1 MKFDLNDVQRELQK
15 MVRRFAT
22 EHLQERRESIIRG
35 ESGYDDVLWRRLA
48 VDLGV
53 VGLTIPEDRGGSGA
67 SAIEAVIALEE
78 LGGVC
83 APLPAVSTMTAVE
96 VLARTDSDAAGE
108 TLAAVA
114 SGEARIGLP
123 VDWADVSPSVS
134 ASTSGDGSLRVSGK
148 LLVPHAAELTHLLLT
163 APGNERMVIVALR
176 APEVAIA
183 ATDTL
188 DLTQPIG
195 AIELV
200 EAPCIALTS
209 QRDDLASTARE
220 FGALYLAAD
229 SLGVARWCL
238 QVAVEW
244 SKEREQF
251 GRPIGVNQALKH
263 MCADAL
269 VEIETAAVLTYYAA
283 FALNGGHDDA
293 DVYVSLAKHQATDA
307 ADLAARQAIQILGG
321 IGFTWEHHA
330 HLYLRRAKAN
340 VALCGDRDHHL
351 GRVAEAICAPY
362 ELSAGVR

>member
-1 MKFDLNDVQRELQK
+1 MKFDLNDEQRELQM
-15 MVRRFAT
+15 MVRRFAA

-35 ESGYDDVLWRRLA
+35 ESGYDDTSWRRLA

-53 VGLTIPEDRGGSGA
+53 VGLTIPEDRDGSGA
-67 SAIEAVIALEE
+67 TAIEAVIALEE
-78 LGGVC
+78 LGRVC
-83 APLPAVSTMTAVE
+83 APLPAASTMTAVE
-96 VLARTDSDAAGE
+96 VLARTDTDAAGK

-123 VDWADVSPSVS
+123 VDWAEVNPSVS
-134 ASTSGDGSLRVSGK
+134 ASTSGDGPRVSGK
-148 LLVPHAAELTHLLLT
+148 LLVPHAAELTHLLLAT
-163 APGNERMVIVALR
+163 PGNDRMALISLR
-176 APEVAIA
+176 TPEVTFA
-183 ATDTL
+183 AVDTL
-188 DLTQPIG
+188 DLSQPIG
-195 AIELV
+195 AIELAG
-200 EAPCIALTS
+200 APYIALTS
-209 QRDDLASTARE
+209 QRGDLASIARE

-229 SLGVARWCL
+229 SLGIARWCL
-238 QVAVEW
+238 EVAVEW

-251 GRPIGVNQALKH
+251 GRPIGANQALKH

-269 VEIETAAVLTYYAA
+269 VEIETAAVLVYYAA
-283 FALNGGHDDA
+283 FALDGGHDDA
-293 DVYVSLAKHQATDA
+293 GVYVSLAKQQATDA

-351 GRVAEAICAPY
+351 ERVAEAICAPY